1 VLKEYD
7 GRVRLIVKDL
17 PLASHRQA
25 RRAAEAARCAG
36 AEGQFWP
43 YHDRLFAEQPRFAE
57 DRLIAYAVDLGL
69 DGQAFGRCLTERRF
83 AHEVDADLAQARA
96 LGLTAT
102 PAFLING
109 RLVMGAQPLDT
120 FRAAIESAL
129 QRGAGATGKP

>member
-1 VLKEYD
+1 M
-7 GRVRLIVKDL
+7 RLIVKDL

-83 AHEVDADLAQARA
+83 AREVETDLAEARA
-96 LGLTAT
+96 LGLTGT

-109 RLVMGAQPLDT
+109 RVVIGAQPLDA
-120 FRAAIESAL
+120 FRSAVEGAPQRRAAPA
-129 QRGAGATGKP
+129 GKP